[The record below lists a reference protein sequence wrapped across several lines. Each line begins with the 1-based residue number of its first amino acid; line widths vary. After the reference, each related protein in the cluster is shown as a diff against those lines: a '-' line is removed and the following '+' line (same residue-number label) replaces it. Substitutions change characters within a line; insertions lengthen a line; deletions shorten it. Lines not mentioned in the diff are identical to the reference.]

1 MFNIPIL
8 NTYIDLVRNN
18 RNYRNMWLS
27 EVISQAGD
35 WFNLIASASLIASLS
50 NSGIAIGGLFLAR
63 LLPLFVMTPIV
74 GVVADRFNRRNIMI
88 VSDILRAIVVLGFL
102 LVRTEEHIWL
112 LYSLTVLQLSISAFY
127 RPAWAAILPSLV
139 PQKDLVTANA
149 LSGTTW
155 SVMLA
160 LGAALGGIATALFG
174 ITAAFLIDAATYL
187 VGAWFVWQIQLPATE
202 EDETET
208 TKHNG
213 WTEFVDGLR
222 YMWHHPS
229 ALVLASV
236 KGSAALAFGGMAV
249 VEVNFAENLFPI
261 GDDGSAT
268 LGLILF
274 SVGLGT
280 GLAPLVAQRV
290 TGDNQRA
297 MKRAIWVTYL
307 AMVIG
312 YFMMSRAYTL
322 PLLLLASFVRTTGS
336 GTNWVYSS
344 ALLQLTVPDKYLG
357 RVFSI
362 DFAIF
367 TLAASISTILAGWA
381 QDSWGLDPF
390 QVSLMLGIAPLIMTL
405 LWPIYLSFDARQ
417 QEVLSSSSL

>member
-8 NTYIDLVRNN
+8 NTYIALVRDN

-35 WFNLIASASLIASLS
+35 WFNLIASASLIAGLS

-63 LLPLFVMTPIV
+63 LVPLFVMTPVV

-88 VSDILRAIVVLGFL
+88 ASDILRAIVVLGFL
-102 LVRTEEHIWL
+102 FVRTEQDIWL

-127 RPAWAAILPSLV
+127 RPAWAALLPSLV

-160 LGAALGGIATALFG
+160 VGAALGGIATALFG

-187 VGAWFVWQIQLPATE
+187 VAGWFVLQIQLPAKE
-202 EDETET
+202 ADEPTA
-208 TKHNG
+208 TKPDG
-213 WTEFVDGLR
+213 WREFVDGLR
-222 YMWHHPS
+222 YLRHHPS
-229 ALVLASV
+229 ALIFASV
-236 KGSAALAFGGMAV
+236 KGSAALAYGGMAV
-249 VEVNFAENLFPI
+249 VEVNFAENVYPI

-274 SVGLGT
+274 SVGIGT
-280 GLAPLVAQRV
+280 GLAPLIAQRI

-297 MKRAIWVTYL
+297 MKQAIWVTYL
-307 AMVIG
+307 AMVVG

-322 PLLLLASFVRTTGS
+322 PLLLLASIVRTAGS
-336 GTNWVYSS
+336 GTSWVYSS
-344 ALLQLTVPDKYLG
+344 ALLQMTVPDKYLG

-367 TLAASISTILAGWA
+367 TLAASISTVWAGWA
-381 QDSWGLDPF
+381 QDRWGMDPF
-390 QVSLMLGIAPLIMTL
+390 QISLMLGIIPVIMTI
-405 LWPIYLSFDARQ
+405 LWPIYLSFDLRKREAYSG
-417 QEVLSSSSL
+417 L